1 MTEQQ
6 APQPQQ
12 SQAPPINYTYPNQ
25 MTDAEKSLAS
35 LSKLLLESSKTLS
48 TLRREFRGE
57 ALQQYQDGS
66 VAYIQVSKPVFVK
79 VDPKTEQPIM
89 REITLPSEEGA
100 EPVTRE
106 VYVANDEAIEEI
118 LSMLKFVGIN
128 QITPI
133 TSIGEGNILD
143 DLKEFECKLAA
154 TLCLKQKEWGIDK
167 ELLPMMQTKIKT
179 IVQDAR
185 YMCCKGAILRALQTS
200 VQRVEQAWEGDRG
213 GKSMGM
219 RSPYS

>member
-1 MTEQQ
+1 MAEEQT
-6 APQPQQ
+6 QQ
-12 SQAPPINYTYPNQ
+12 TQSPPVNYTYPNQ
-25 MTDAEKSLAS
+25 MSDAEQSLAS

-66 VAYIQVSKPVFVK
+66 VAYIQVSKPVFIK
-79 VDPKTEQPIM
+79 VDYTNGDKPLMKKVILPTSDGKTQ
-89 REITLPSEEGA
+89 
-100 EPVTRE
+100 E
-106 VYVANDEAIEEI
+106 VENYVPNDEAIEEV
-118 LSMLKFVGIN
+118 LSMLKFAGVN

-133 TSIGEGNILD
+133 TSIGEPNILD
-143 DLKEFECKLAA
+143 DLREFECKLAA

-167 ELLPMMQTKIKT
+167 ELLPMVQFKIKT

-200 VQRVEQAWEGDRG
+200 VQRVEQAWEGDRT
-213 GKSMGM
+213 GKGRVVS
-219 RSPYS
+219 SPYN